1 MDVMPFVNVPTD
13 RITPQFVA
21 MAYEVGDDTLGND
34 IARHLIREHQENL
47 NYYFAAP
54 DRLRYNMMEN
64 ISLSRMIIIMM
75 YQYATQY
82 NKQEVLN
89 EAVNVLTTEEQQFET
104 YVKAMMAYDKG
115 ALSKLQ
121 LYFPELKR

>member
-1 MDVMPFVNVPTD
+1 
-13 RITPQFVA
+13 
-21 MAYEVGDDTLGND
+21 
-34 IARHLIREHQENL
+34 
-47 NYYFAAP
+47 
-54 DRLRYNMMEN
+54 
-64 ISLSRMIIIMM
+64 MIIIMM